1 MGNAKIDPAV
11 SLKPIKILTPIKPA
25 VIDYV
30 GKEMP
35 KLIVIDLDGGRG
47 AHSVS
52 GWISSRRLDCPIGS
66 ADFTIDT
73 PNDASREP

>member
-52 GWISSRRLDCPIGS
+52 G
-66 ADFTIDT
+66 
-73 PNDASREP
+73 